1 MGASKV
7 LSIKMM
13 ISAKHQGRRNI
24 GTLASKVLRK
34 VSELCEDQENTSIKP
49 WKLDAKLFF
58 VITVHKMIL
67 SIFYIYNIVKLQAKS
82 LD

>member
-58 VITVHKMIL
+58 VISSQNDLKHIL
-67 SIFYIYNIVKLQAKS
+67 HL
-82 LD
+82 